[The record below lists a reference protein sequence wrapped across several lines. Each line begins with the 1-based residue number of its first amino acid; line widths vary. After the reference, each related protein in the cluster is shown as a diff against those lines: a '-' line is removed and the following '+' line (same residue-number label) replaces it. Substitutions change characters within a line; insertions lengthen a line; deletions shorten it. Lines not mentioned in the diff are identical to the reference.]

1 MGAATSGGYAAWF
14 SSGVVDV
21 VLVLNDARNIVLQD
35 REELSGV
42 IHLNPEDSGNF
53 VLTRE
58 SPATLSLSS
67 TKIVEVEFQGLIQGH
82 QEEPARC
89 LGEVT
94 LPLHHIAKQCAGS
107 LYQVWLPLQP
117 VSALSQ
123 EDDHIAHFDKAMVKA
138 AKDPRKPMVCISLYA
153 GSIPQASR
161 NYLFDAPEEEKAK
174 RFLGL
179 LQSHS
184 QHARMLQA
192 LYREVRISQTQP
204 VQHLD
209 SSKGSKDGLADSW
222 SETPLRF
229 ASGSPVGFAEFSPE
243 ADASAASPVED
254 QRAAL
259 LEEIKET
266 RTEADERIHKAE
278 KTIQALKEM
287 INDKQVELIQ
297 RRKEVS
303 RLRHEAESL
312 QLENEKL
319 ELQLSRSSL
328 QSPTAA
334 DTVEAANLRREAED
348 LSTHKE
354 ALQLILRDFYRAMG
368 QEPPSMTAIVSK
380 HQAATQT
387 KVLEPDQVEL
397 SSAGAAHA
405 APAGAAMAPVAPAPQ
420 AAQVQEWTNM
430 LPRPSELLLS
440 GLDERFARD
449 M

>member
-35 REELSGV
+35 REELNGV
-42 IHLNPEDSGNF
+42 IHLNADDSGNF

-67 TKIVEVEFQGLIQGH
+67 TKIVEVEFKALLQGH
-82 QEEPARC
+82 QETSRC
-89 LGEVT
+89 LGEVF

-204 VQHLD
+204 AQHLD

-387 KVLEPDQVEL
+387 KVLEPDQERL
-397 SSAGAAHA
+397 SWGAA
-405 APAGAAMAPVAPAPQ
+405 APAAASAAPVPSAASAAAP
-420 AAQVQEWTNM
+420 QVQEWTNM